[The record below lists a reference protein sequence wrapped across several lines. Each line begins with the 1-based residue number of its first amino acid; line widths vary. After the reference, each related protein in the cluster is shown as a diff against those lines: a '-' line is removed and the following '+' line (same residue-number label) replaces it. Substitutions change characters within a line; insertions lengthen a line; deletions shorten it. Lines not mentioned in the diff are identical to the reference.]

1 MNSIQSVLDR
11 ISALIYYSFGP
22 MFSLVCTLQQSV
34 EQYSKWQPKR
44 VTLAHYEF
52 RMLLYWR
59 HRRCC
64 TVTFVLV
71 QNISASV

>member
-59 HRRCC
+59 HRQCC